1 MKKNQYLCPQKTTNT
16 TFINFINFI
25 KNKKDLMKKRLLLGF
40 MAACMAAPGFALS
53 QGEFVY
59 TPQGRFQITDANVAS
74 SNFATLDGWTVVSAA
89 GNTIDANFLIKDGA
103 GPNGLSSAMSANATA
118 GEGMYYK
125 FTPASASNTYVVS
138 YKMKGAPAV
147 STRIKTVDV
156 QTNLVKVEGL
166 MSGVYG
172 QATEAGEGEVTDVI
186 ANTAEELSADWQ
198 TFSYAIVGDGTERTY
213 FISFTGMATDIEIA
227 DLQIAPAVQ
236 VADLRQRDAM
246 VEKLNAY
253 INAYEWGDDLL
264 GEWGMTET
272 LEGLSEVGDETGQD
286 ELNGLLEGAEETLA
300 EFLKE
305 NMDDYLG
312 GNADNYLGIK
322 TTSGNTQK
330 VNNIGE
336 WTCIPGGRGHWMSGS
351 YPDMGHFQ
359 NSATWCN
366 GAPDAPMGVSMQK
379 KLEAGSY
386 VFGIESNAALRE
398 PLKNTWNN
406 DDGLKPAYGV
416 AYIVKMVDGEATD
429 TIKSVVKD
437 LHPVNYTPFIVS
449 AQVEE
454 DGTYEIGF
462 KAYCKDTHKD
472 LKLGSVVYVKDA
484 TLYGKNDNIYS
495 QAQLA
500 YYDDVM
506 EQITTGRTNITT
518 AKTNIADATLYWGK
532 AVLQDTINTYEP
544 VIATYEAMS
553 QDDIIATYQG
563 YYEKTTSNDNG
574 LMVYEVY
581 QAAVKQLIAANR
593 VFTAV
598 NDTLNS
604 LATAIASAEE
614 TLGMRVYDAATGKAA
629 LQTAIDAA
637 KGVLA
642 QMQATDYSEENAATI
657 VATIATLDEAVA
669 TFKTTAPAGVTIVD
683 IDFEK
688 AATLN
693 AETGLYSISGTAG
706 TMEFSTFSTQEAPVE
721 NSFEQGIWSNGE
733 HLYAGYLRVGNGTGT
748 VTFDPTDNGSMG
760 TNILKVSYDFYLQG
774 LSGRNVGVYLKANAE
789 TEDGSATT
797 KDVAAFYA
805 NYYDNTI
812 TDNTFGIELGS
823 LQYASGSNYNDA
835 APEGAEG
842 AGNYVCAKNSFEF
855 IFDFGEKSMYCTTT
869 SAKGVKSTKKLEF
882 DGTIPTSFVL
892 QSNYNVASRRIWID
906 NLKIERIAAGS
917 TDGFTDGVKEVAT
930 PEQTVA
936 PVRKEIKNGRIVI
949 NGKYGLNGMLI
960 K

>member
-1 MKKNQYLCPQKTTNT
+1 
-16 TFINFINFI
+16 
-25 KNKKDLMKKRLLLGF
+25 MKKRLLLGF

-74 SNFATLDGWTVVSAA
+74 SNFATFDGWTVVSAA
-89 GNTIDANFLIKDGA
+89 EGATIDANFVINAGA
-103 GPNGLSSAMSANATA
+103 GPNGLNSAASANATG

-138 YKMKGAPAV
+138 YKMKGAPTYT
-147 STRIKTVDV
+147 TRVKTAILS
-156 QTNLVKVEGL
+156 TNLARVQGL
-166 MSGVYG
+166 VSGVYG
-172 QATEAGEGEVTDVI
+172 QATEAAEGEVTDVI
-186 ANTAEELSADWQ
+186 VNTAEELSADWQ

-246 VEKLNAY
+246 VEKFNAY

-264 GEWGMTET
+264 DEWGMTET
-272 LEGLSEVGDETGQD
+272 LADLNGVGDETGQD
-286 ELNGLLEGAEETLA
+286 ELNVLLEGAEETLA

-305 NMDDYLG
+305 NMEDYLA
-312 GNADNYLGIK
+312 GNNTNYFNIDKWPGKIQKGDKLGDW
-322 TTSGNTQK
+322 TAYPAGRAHWE
-330 VNNIGE
+330 NNG
-336 WTCIPGGRGHWMSGS
+336 T
-351 YPDMGHFQ
+351 YPDLGHFAG
-359 NSATWCN
+359 NSSWCY
-366 GAPDAPMGVSMQK
+366 GAADDPMGVSMQK
-379 KLEAGSY
+379 ELTAGSY
-386 VFGIESNAALRE
+386 VFAIEGNAAMRE
-398 PLKNTWNN
+398 NSSGSTWENN
-406 DDGLKPAYGV
+406 DGAKVAYGV
-416 AYIVKMVDGEATD
+416 AYVVKVVDGEATD
-429 TIKSVVKD
+429 TIVSVVKG
-437 LHPVNYTPFIVS
+437 LHPVIYTPFIVS

-462 KAYCKDTHKD
+462 KAYCKDEYKEF
-472 LKLGSVVYVKDA
+472 KNGSVVYVKDA
-484 TLYGKNDNIYS
+484 TIYGKNDNLYS

-506 EQITTGRTNITT
+506 EQITTGRTNIET
-518 AKTNIADATLYWGK
+518 AKTNIADAALYWGK
-532 AVLQDTINTYEP
+532 TVLQDTINVYEP

-553 QDDIIATYQG
+553 QDDIIATYQN
-563 YYEKTTSNDNG
+563 YYEKTTSSDNG

-581 QAAVKQLIAANR
+581 NAATKQLIAANR

-629 LQTAIDAA
+629 MQAAIDAA
-637 KGVLA
+637 KGVQA
-642 QMQATDYSEENAATI
+642 QLQAADYSEENAAAV
-657 VATIATLDEAVA
+657 VAAIATLNEAVE
-669 TFKTTAPAGVTIVD
+669 TFKATAPAGVTIVD

-688 AATLN
+688 TATLN
-693 AETGLYSISGTAG
+693 AETGLYSISGAAG
-706 TMEFSTFSTQEAPVE
+706 TMEFSTFSTQDAPVD
-721 NSFEQGIWSNGE
+721 NSFEQGLWSNGE
-733 HLYAGYLRVGNGTGT
+733 HLYAGYVRVGNGTGT
-748 VTFDPTDNGSMG
+748 VTFDPTENGSMG

-789 TEDGSATT
+789 TEDGTPTT

-823 LQYASGSNYNDA
+823 LQYASGSNYNDV

-842 AGNYVCAKNSFEF
+842 AGTYVCAKNSFEF

-869 SAKGVKSTKKLEF
+869 SAKGVKSTKKMEF
-882 DGTIPTSFVL
+882 DGTIPTTFIL
-892 QSNYNVASRRIWID
+892 QSNYAVASRRIWFD
-906 NLKIERIAAGS
+906 NLKIERIAAGP
-917 TDGFTDGVKEVAT
+917 TDQFVDGIKEVNT
-930 PEQTVA
+930 VEQTVA

>member
-1 MKKNQYLCPQKTTNT
+1 
-16 TFINFINFI
+16 
-25 KNKKDLMKKRLLLGF
+25 MKKRLLLGF

-53 QGEFVY
+53 NGEFVY
-59 TPQGRFQITDANVAS
+59 TPQGRFQITEANVAS
-74 SNFATLDGWTVVSAA
+74 SNFATFDGWTVVSAA
-89 GNTIDANFLIKDGA
+89 GNTIDANFAINSGA
-103 GPNGLSSAMSANATA
+103 GPNGLNSVQSMSATV

-125 FTPASASNTYVVS
+125 FSPASASNVYVVS

-147 STRIKTVDV
+147 SIRVKTVDV
-156 QTNLVKVEGL
+156 QTNLVKDECLV
-166 MSGVYG
+166 SGEYG
-172 QATEAGEGEVTDVI
+172 QATAAGEGEVTDVI
-186 ANTAEELSADWQ
+186 ANTAEELTEGWQ
-198 TFSYAIVGDGTERTY
+198 TFNYAIVGDGTPRTY
-213 FISFTGMATDIEIA
+213 FISFTGMATNIEIA

-253 INAYEWGDDLL
+253 VNAYEWGDDTLD
-264 GEWGMTET
+264 EWGMTEA
-272 LEGLSEVGDETGQD
+272 LEN
-286 ELNGLLEGAEETLA
+286 LNGVGNESSQDDLDEALEGAKETLD

-330 VNNIGE
+330 VDKIGE

-359 NSATWCN
+359 NTNTWCN
-366 GAPDAPMGVSMQK
+366 SAPDAPMGVSMQK

-462 KAYCKDTHKD
+462 KAYCKDTHKS
-472 LKLGSVVYVKDA
+472 LNYGSVVYVKDA
-484 TLYGKNDNIYS
+484 SLYGKNDNLYS

-500 YYDDVM
+500 FYDDVM
-506 EQITTGRTNITT
+506 EQIKTGRTNIET
-518 AKTNIADATLYWGK
+518 AKTNIADASIYWGK
-532 AVLQDTINTYEP
+532 EVLKDTISTYEP
-544 VIATYEAMS
+544 VIADYEAKT
-553 QDDIIATYQG
+553 QDDIIATYLD

-581 QAAVKQLIAANR
+581 QNATKQLIAANR
-593 VFTAV
+593 TFTAV

-604 LATAIASAEE
+604 LGTAIASAEE
-614 TLGMRVYDAATGKAA
+614 TLGMRIYDAATGKAA
-629 LQTAIDAA
+629 LQAAIATA
-637 KGVLA
+637 KGVQT
-642 QMQATDYSEENAATI
+642 QMQAVDYSEENAATI
-657 VATIATLDEAVA
+657 VSAIATLNEAVE
-669 TFKTTAPAGVTIVD
+669 TFKKTAPAGVTIVD

-693 AETGLYSISGTAG
+693 AETGLCSISGAAG
-706 TMEFSTFSTQEAPVE
+706 TMEFSAFSTQDAPQDGR
-721 NSFEQGIWSNGE
+721 FEQGIWSNGE

-748 VTFDPTDNGSMG
+748 VTFDPTENGSMG
-760 TNILKVSYDFYLQG
+760 TNILKVSYELYIQG
-774 LSGRNVGVYLKANAE
+774 LSNRSVGVYLNAE
-789 TEDGSATT
+789 PKEDGSTNT
-797 KDVAAFYA
+797 VAAFYA
-805 NYYDNTI
+805 NYYNNTI
-812 TDNTFGIELGS
+812 ADPNTFGIDLDNLKYGS
-823 LQYASGSNYNDA
+823 GGSYDDA
-835 APEGAEG
+835 APQGAEG
-842 AGNYVCAKNSFEF
+842 ASGTVCAKNTFEF

-869 SAKGVKSTKKLEF
+869 SDKGVATTAKKEF
-882 DGTIPTSFVL
+882 DGTIPSTFIL
-892 QSNYNVASRRIWID
+892 QCDYDTKFGSRRCWFD
-906 NLKIERIAAGS
+906 NLKIERIAAGP